1 MKTISKRLEE
11 LERSGTGTGA
21 IYFVMVADGVFTVTD
36 SGQEY
41 NFTEE
46 EFGKWENTKSENDM
60 IFVVTRRDAAKD
72 GSDV

>member
-1 MKTISKRLEE
+1 MKTISKRIEE
-11 LERSGTGTGA
+11 LESSRSGTGA

-36 SGQEY
+36 DGQKY

-46 EFGKWENTKSENDM
+46 EFGKWENTKSENDC
-60 IFVVTRRDAAKD
+60 IFVVMRRDAAKD